1 MKPIR
6 KKLDLPKSK
15 SEIPGFFL
23 SKFIK
28 GILLDKLPYY
38 KRYIKLNGVEL
49 EETKLITELDLH
61 LLNLK
66 RFVKIENI
74 KDDIYRIV
82 IECKR
87 YDNDWNEIEPYNI
100 EVETEI
106 NPNSYYTF
114 LDIEKKRLINIVNES
129 KNIRL
134 INFIQNCIDF
144 IDKELEEYKEVET
157 ETKAL
162 KTFKNDYNENLTLLD
177 LFESVSKYKY
187 IMNLLVDKGYC
198 QPNTYIWKDEM
209 KGNKGLLA
217 AIIKYLHK
225 QGYYKNNK
233 KPTNEQII
241 LIAKKTFGWELKI
254 DTVKRANPNNFDLS
268 FIPQSSTIN

>member
-1 MKPIR
+1 MKQ
-6 KKLDLPKSK
+6 KNEKLDLPRSK

-49 EETKLITELDLH
+49 DETKLITELDLH
-61 LLNLK
+61 SLNFN
-66 RFVKIENI
+66 RVVEVENI

-87 YDNDWNEIEPYNI
+87 YDNDWNEIKPYNI

-114 LDIEKKRLINIVNES
+114 LDIEKKRLINIANES

-134 INFIQNCIDF
+134 INIIQNCIDF
-144 IDKELEEYKEVET
+144 IEKELEEYKEVKAKET
-157 ETKAL
+157 FTIKECALAYIFDTWATGNTIPLKHNGTK
-162 KTFKNDYNENLTLLD
+162 
-177 LFESVSKYKY
+177 
-187 IMNLLVDKGYC
+187 DK
-198 QPNTYIWKDEM
+198 K
-209 KGNKGLLA
+209 
-217 AIIKYLHK
+217 AIIEQAKYYTDKKGEAFYNNVIDLLK
-225 QGYYKNNK
+225 SDLNNGKILNSTFNNYAYVLKNKCKNWK
-233 KPTNEQII
+233 EVEQYLKEKR
-241 LIAKKTFGWELKI
+241 LI
-254 DTVKRANPNNFDLS
+254 
-268 FIPQSSTIN
+268 

>member
-1 MKPIR
+1 MKQ
-6 KKLDLPKSK
+6 KNEKLDLPRSK
-15 SEIPGFFL
+15 ENIENYFQT
-23 SKFIK
+23 KFILH
-28 GILLDKLPYY
+28 ILRNPI
-38 KRYIKLNGVEL
+38 YIKLNDVEL
-49 EETKLITELDLH
+49 DLTKRPLINKPTELDLH
-61 LLNLK
+61 LLNFN
-66 RFVKIENI
+66 RIVEFENI

-82 IECKR
+82 IECID
-87 YDNDWNEIEPYNI
+87 YDKDPNTYNI

-106 NPNSYYTF
+106 PVKRYIAF
-114 LDIEKKRLINIVNES
+114 LENERQRIS
-129 KNIRL
+129 NMPDVGMKIPS
-134 INFIQNCIDF
+134 IDY
-144 IDKELEEYKEVET
+144 IDKELEEYKEEET

-162 KTFKNDYNENLTLLD
+162 KTLKNNYNENLTLLD
-177 LFESVSKYKY
+177 LFESVSKYNY
-187 IMNLLVDKGYC
+187 IMNLLADKGYC

-241 LIAKKTFGWELKI
+241 LIAKNTFGWELKI
-254 DTVKRANPNNFDLS
+254 DTVKRTNPNNFDLS